1 MQFLFFVY
9 GEPKCRFLLALYLT
23 NVPHRARILPEVII
37 YNRKYNF
44 LLYKNCSKMSI
55 TRHLAAV
62 FYNSEYLQNINIFSC
77 QRFIHTADCAEFST
91 HTACIAVVIFRTSAV
106 TDCSCCIR
114 IQCAC
119 DTVLPSQAFFSRH
132 PSYHQYLLLL

>member
-1 MQFLFFVY
+1 
-9 GEPKCRFLLALYLT
+9 
-23 NVPHRARILPEVII
+23 
-37 YNRKYNF
+37 
-44 LLYKNCSKMSI
+44 MSI

-91 HTACIAVVIFRTSAV
+91 HTACGHLPDF
-106 TDCSCCIR
+106 CCHGLLLLYQDPVR
-114 IQCAC
+114 MH
-119 DTVLPSQAFFSRH
+119 TVLPSQAFFSRH